1 MSELPKNLYRAEQVR
16 ELDRI
21 AILELGIPGMTLMER
36 AGSAAFNAIISHCPR
51 AKRIAVVCGTGN
63 NGGDGFVIARMADAA
78 GFRVMVYLLGDPAK
92 LKGDALTAYERL
104 EGSHVSRFQYDAHTF
119 EMFDVVVDAL
129 LGTGLQGDVKDQWQQ
144 AINNINYAKTQGTS
158 VLAVDIP
165 SGLHA
170 DTGRV
175 LGVAVRADMT
185 ITFIGMKQG
194 LLTASGPD
202 YCGRIVFNDLQVP
215 KDAYARIAPTAQR
228 IAIDDFSQLFA
239 KRVPSTYKSQCG
251 HVLVV
256 GGNSGMTGAVRMAG
270 EAAARSGAGLVS
282 VATRP
287 EHASLVNVN
296 QPELM
301 CHGIRQKSD
310 FLPLLDKADV
320 VALGPGL
327 GQDDWAKML
336 FDSVMQ
342 SNVPLVLDADGL
354 NLLAAQP
361 RERANWVLTPHPG
374 EAARLLNGS
383 VKDVQDDR
391 FYAAEQICQRYG
403 AICVLKGSGTLV
415 CSGKGVSSGNGDMH
429 VCDAGNPGM
438 ASGGMG
444 DILTGI
450 IAALAGQF
458 HDLSTAAMAGVY
470 VHARAADLAANDGE
484 RGLLA
489 TDLYAHIRSVIN
501 PS

>member
-21 AILELGIPGMTLMER
+21 AIEEIGIPGMKFMER
-36 AGSAAFNAIISHCPR
+36 AGSAAFNAIISHYPR

-92 LKGDALTAYERL
+92 LKGDALTAYDRL
-104 EGSHVSRFQYDAHTF
+104 EGSHVSVYQYDAHTF
-119 EMFDVVVDAL
+119 EMFDVVVDAM
-129 LGTGLQGDVKDQWQQ
+129 LGTGLQGDVTGQWQE
-144 AINNINYAKTQGTS
+144 AINNINRAKAQGIA
-158 VLAVDIP
+158 VVAVDIP

-175 LGVAVRADMT
+175 LGAAVQADMT

-194 LLTASGPD
+194 LFTASGPG
-202 YCGRIVFNDLQVP
+202 YCGRIVFNDLEVP
-215 KDAYARIAPTAQR
+215 QEVYVDTTPAAQR
-228 IAIDDFSQLFA
+228 MVAEDFAELFTRRA
-239 KRVPSTYKSQCG
+239 ACTYKTQCG

-256 GGNSGMTGAVRMAG
+256 GGNSGMTGAVRMAS

-287 EHASLVNVN
+287 EHALLVNVN

-301 CHGIRQKSD
+301 CHGISQKSD
-310 FLPLLDKADV
+310 LLPLLDKADV

-327 GQDDWAKML
+327 GQDDWARML
-336 FDSVMQ
+336 FDTVMQ
-342 SNVPLVLDADGL
+342 SNVPLILDADGL

-383 VKDVQDDR
+383 VQDVQNDR

-403 AICVLKGSGTLV
+403 AICVLKGCGTLV
-415 CSGKGVSSGNGDMH
+415 CSGEGDMH
-429 VCDAGNPGM
+429 LCDAGNPGM

-450 IAALAGQF
+450 IAALAGQSRN
-458 HDLSTAAMAGVY
+458 LATAAAAGVY
-470 VHARAADLAANDGE
+470 VHARAADLAASEGE

-489 TDLYAHIRSVIN
+489 TDLYAHIRRLIN
-501 PS
+501 PV

>member
-21 AILELGIPGMTLMER
+21 AIEELGIPGMKLMER

-92 LKGDALTAYERL
+92 LKGDALMAYDRL
-104 EGSHVSRFQYDAHTF
+104 EGSHVTRFQYDAHSF
-119 EMFDVVVDAL
+119 EMFDVVVDAM
-129 LGTGLQGDVKDQWQQ
+129 LGTGLQGDVKDQWLE
-144 AINNINYAKTQGTS
+144 AIENINRAKAQGTS

-175 LGVAVRADMT
+175 LGAAVQADMT
-185 ITFIGMKQG
+185 VTFIGMKQG

-215 KDAYARIAPTAQR
+215 SEAYVSITPAAERLVA
-228 IAIDDFSQLFA
+228 DDFVQVFG
-239 KRVPSTYKSQCG
+239 KRAPSTHKSECG

-256 GGNSGMTGAVRMAG
+256 GGNLGMTGAVRMAA

-287 EHASLVNVN
+287 EHALLVNVN

-301 CHGIRQKSD
+301 CHGISQKSE
-310 FLPLLDKADV
+310 LMPLLDKADV

-327 GQDDWAKML
+327 GQDDWAQML
-336 FDSVMQ
+336 FDAVMH
-342 SNVPLVLDADGL
+342 SSVPLILDADGL
-354 NLLAAQP
+354 NLLAKQP

-383 VKDVQDDR
+383 VHDVQSDR

-403 AICVLKGSGTLV
+403 AICVLKGCGTLV
-415 CSGKGVSSGNGDMH
+415 CGSGEVDMH

-444 DILTGI
+444 DVLTGI
-450 IAALAGQF
+450 IAALAAQY
-458 HDLSTAAMAGVY
+458 HDLSTAAAAGVY
-470 VHARAADLAANDGE
+470 VHAAAGDLAAADGE

-489 TDLYAHIRSVIN
+489 SDLFAHIRRLIN

>member
-1 MSELPKNLYRAEQVR
+1 MSELPKNLYRADQVR

-21 AILELGIPGMTLMER
+21 AIEELGIPGMTLMER

-63 NGGDGFVIARMADAA
+63 NGGDGFVIARIADAA

-92 LKGDALTAYERL
+92 LNGDALTAYERL
-104 EGSHVSRFQYDAHTF
+104 EGSHVSLFQYDAHSF
-119 EMFDVVVDAL
+119 EMFDVVVDAM
-129 LGTGLQGDVKDQWQQ
+129 LGTGLQGDVKGQWQE
-144 AINNINYAKTQGTS
+144 AIDNINLAKAQGTS

-175 LGVAVRADMT
+175 LGAAVQADMT

-215 KDAYARIAPTAQR
+215 QDAFDSITPAAQR
-228 IAIDDFSQLFA
+228 IVAEDFLAVFS
-239 KRVPSTYKSQCG
+239 KRIPSTYKSQCG

-256 GGNSGMTGAVRMAG
+256 GGNSSMTGAVRMAG

-287 EHASLVNVN
+287 EHALLVNVN

-301 CHGIRQKSD
+301 CHGISQKSD
-310 FLPLLDKADV
+310 LLPLLDKADV

-327 GQDDWAKML
+327 GQDDWAQML
-336 FDSVMQ
+336 FDAVMQ
-342 SNVPLVLDADGL
+342 SNVPLILDADGL
-354 NLLAAQP
+354 NLLAKQP

-383 VKDVQDDR
+383 IKDVQDDR
-391 FYAAEQICQRYG
+391 FYATEQICQRYG
-403 AICVLKGSGTLV
+403 AICVLKGCGSLV
-415 CSGKGVSSGNGDMH
+415 SNGEGDMH
-429 VCDAGNPGM
+429 VCDSGNPGM

-444 DILTGI
+444 DILSGI
-450 IAALAGQF
+450 IAALAAQF
-458 HDLSTAAMAGVY
+458 HDLPTAAKAGVY
-470 VHARAADLAANDGE
+470 VHARAADLAAVAGE
-484 RGLLA
+484 RGMLA
-489 TDLYAHIRSVIN
+489 TDLFAYIRGLIN